1 MLLTLDGNDVAYRK
15 LLQELSNLLKPYFR
29 RHLFNG
35 ATEAE
40 DLVQETLLAIHTRRI
55 TFNPDMALLPW
66 VRAIARYKLVDY
78 LRRVKRQAS
87 VPLDDELVM
96 PDQADA
102 SEARMDVDVLLGS
115 LSGRTASL
123 IRNVKI
129 EGQSIDEAAY
139 QTKMSQSAV
148 KVAIHR
154 GLGALAERLGV
165 KKR

>member
-1 MLLTLDGNDVAYRK
+1 
-15 LLQELSNLLKPYFR
+15 
-29 RHLFNG
+29 
-35 ATEAE
+35 E

-102 SEARMDVDVLLGS
+102 SEARMDVDALLGS